1 MRAAAARTGVAR
13 AVAAPT
19 TDKPAVPFP
28 TVGSRPPGEAADSVR
43 GALTR
48 RLPGE
53 GEART
58 IGGGGSGGG
67 ATPIVGAPADARPPG
82 AVACGGQTKAPVPAR
97 LGSGRGVPGKVG
109 AGRVLSRVLNGSGP
123 SLAMTGRGRAV
134 LGPPSCVRSTLATTR
149 AECVGAPAAG
159 AAAGGRRLAA
169 GAASSE
175 SGLSRAG
182 LYGAPNQLR
191 RRRGNTLHSE
201 RGEGHT
207 MRVRKAIDRGQQV
220 RARRFK
226 AGPLPNPPT
235 DRRSL
240 VAHRRRRRRARGSTA
255 KARERAIVAVG
266 HHHVDLASRTNK
278 RTATSSSSGEKR
290 ADEERAEEWAHEGG
304 QMRAQSMWGWGAW

>member
-1 MRAAAARTGVAR
+1 MPFLLCWPPLRAALWPDPPRALPDAPLPTRRGPESPPRAPAGGDAPGEARAPDAPAGTERAADGAAPCVRAEGAIGGDVRAAAARTGVAR

-19 TDKPAVPFP
+19 ADKPAVPFP

-82 AVACGGQTKAPVPAR
+82 AVACGGRTKAPVPAG

-182 LYGAPNQLR
+182 LYGAP
-191 RRRGNTLHSE
+191 
-201 RGEGHT
+201 
-207 MRVRKAIDRGQQV
+207 KWQV
-220 RARRFK
+220 SVGTEKGREPISCGGG
-226 AGPLPNPPT
+226 AGTPCTASGGKGTPCGSGRPLT
-235 DRRSL
+235 G
-240 VAHRRRRRRARGSTA
+240 GS
-255 KARERAIVAVG
+255 R
-266 HHHVDLASRTNK
+266 
-278 RTATSSSSGEKR
+278 
-290 ADEERAEEWAHEGG
+290 
-304 QMRAQSMWGWGAW
+304 